1 MRARARALGATLTV
15 AHRAPSG
22 TTVALQIPPLAS
34 LA

>member
-1 MRARARALGATLTV
+1 LINTGDV
-15 AHRAPSG
+15 DKPYEWDP